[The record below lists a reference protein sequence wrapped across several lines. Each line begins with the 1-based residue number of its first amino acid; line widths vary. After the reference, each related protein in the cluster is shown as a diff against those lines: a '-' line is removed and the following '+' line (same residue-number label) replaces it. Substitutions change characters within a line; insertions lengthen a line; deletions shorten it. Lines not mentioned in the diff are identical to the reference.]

1 MAGLAQRVIVVG
13 VGGLLLLAV
22 DTLPMY
28 AGSASRTKPV
38 SVTRSV
44 NVTTDLGGRRRYH
57 WRRPSLILAPV
68 VGVVG
73 GDVATTELASRHGYY
88 NSYYGYYG
96 GPAYYGGP
104 YYNPPF
110 YDGVSDS
117 YFRTH
122 PIVEW

>member
-1 MAGLAQRVIVVG
+1 MAGLARRVIISGAV
-13 VGGLLLLAV
+13 GLLLLTAG
-22 DTLPMY
+22 TPPMY
-28 AGSASRTKPV
+28 AGSASRTNPV
-38 SVTRSV
+38 SVTRPMTA
-44 NVTTDLGGRRRYH
+44 TTDLGGRRRYH
-57 WRRPSLILAPV
+57 WRRPSSVIAPV

-73 GDVATTELASRHGYY
+73 GDVATTELASRYWNY

-96 GPAYYGGP
+96 GPVYYGGP
-104 YYNPPF
+104 YYNRPF